1 MNSRLDHTAQC
12 QRQPALSSTT
22 VDVGLVCRWYD
33 RAAGHVGDPFDE
45 AANRR
50 LHDPLRPGGT
60 LAVMDDIPDEQP
72 TPRWVAL
79 YEMIVT
85 WETPD
90 SMTVGRGYMVRMGS
104 PVRFRRGA
112 PHIG

>member
-22 VDVGLVCRWYD
+22 ADVGLVCRWYD
-33 RAAGHVGDPFDE
+33 RAAGHIGDPFDE

-50 LHDPLRPGGT
+50 LLGRLYDPLCPGGT

-72 TPRWVAL
+72 TPAL
-79 YEMIVT
+79 
-85 WETPD
+85 
-90 SMTVGRGYMVRMGS
+90 GRAVRDDRDLGK
-104 PVRFRRGA
+104 RRIA
-112 PHIG
+112 

>member
-85 WETPD
+85 WED
-90 SMTVGRGYMVRMGS
+90 AG
-104 PVRFRRGA
+104 
-112 PHIG
+112 